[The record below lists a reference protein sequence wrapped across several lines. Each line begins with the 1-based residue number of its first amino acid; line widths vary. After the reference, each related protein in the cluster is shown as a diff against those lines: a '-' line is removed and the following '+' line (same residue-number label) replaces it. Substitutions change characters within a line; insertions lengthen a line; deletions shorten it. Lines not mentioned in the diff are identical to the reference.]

1 MARLSKEVYVKAE
14 TLRFRKKLM
23 RIIKLSSLCLLVFLI
38 VVYIILQVIYNEGM
52 FTVTLDSNATLESGI
67 AVYESLNDTTPRRK
81 LEATPVSF
89 MDNISV
95 KWLPADIHGDAEG
108 SHNGQNYIAYSFY
121 VENQGQELLNYW
133 YEFIL
138 DDVIKN
144 VDEALRIR
152 IYRNDEFKT
161 YAKGNSLNGDPEKWC
176 GEKNKPCEVFEHLG
190 DEEDIII
197 LEQRKNFNPGD
208 RDKYTIVMWIEGDD
222 PDCVDAL
229 IGGELKIHM
238 NITEEHIEAN

>member
-14 TLRFRKKLM
+14 TLRFRKRFA
-23 RIIKLSSLCLLVFLI
+23 RIIKLAALCLLVFLI

-67 AVYESLNDTTPRRK
+67 AVYESLNDPTGRRK
-81 LEATPVSF
+81 LAATPISF

-95 KWLPADIHGDAEG
+95 NWLPKDIHTGGAEG
-108 SHNGQNYIAYSFY
+108 SHNGQNYIAYTFY
-121 VENQGQELLNYW
+121 IENQGKEILNYW
-133 YEFIL
+133 YQFIL

-144 VDEALRIR
+144 VDEAIRIR
-152 IYRNDEFKT
+152 IYRNDEMKT
-161 YAKGNSLNGDPEKWC
+161 YAKANSLTGDPEE
-176 GEKNKPCEVFEHLG
+176 GTELFEKIG
-190 DEEDIII
+190 DPKKNIII

-208 RDKYTIVMWIEGDD
+208 RDRFTVVMWIEGDD

-229 IGGELKIHM
+229 IGGELKVHM